1 MDKVVVITGSTRGI
15 GLGMATAF
23 LKQGCFVVISGR
35 SQASVDRVVE
45 VLANSLPADSIAG
58 IACDV
63 RDHAQVQQ
71 LWDAACAR
79 FGRVDIWINN
89 AGIAHPQMPLHAYP
103 ADTLS
108 SVVETNVIGMLNG
121 IQVALHGMLAQEHGS
136 LYNMHGLGSDGRK
149 IRGLAVYGSTKQ
161 GLRYLTDSL
170 IQEMKG
176 TPILVGS
183 INPGMVATELLLN
196 QFEDRPEEWEQA
208 KRIFNILTDRVE
220 TVAPWLA
227 EQVLKNQKHGAS
239 IRWMS
244 PWKMMGR
251 FLSAPFIHRS
261 IVDQM
266 SPGSTSRET

>member
-1 MDKVVVITGSTRGI
+1 MDKAIVITGSTRGI
-15 GLGMATAF
+15 GLGLAEAF
-23 LKQGCFVVISGR
+23 LKLGCLVVISGR
-35 SQASVDRVVE
+35 NQASVDCVVE
-45 VLANSLPADSIAG
+45 TLANTHPADSIAG

-63 RDHAQVQQ
+63 RDHAQVQA

-79 FGRVDIWINN
+79 FGRIDIWINN
-89 AGIAHPQMPLHAYP
+89 AGIAHPQMPIHAYP
-103 ADTLS
+103 AETLA

-121 IQVALHGMLAQEHGS
+121 VQVASQRMLAQGQGS
-136 LYNMHGLGSDGRK
+136 IYNMHGLGSDGRK

-170 IQEMKG
+170 IQEMRG

-183 INPGMVATELLLN
+183 INPGMVATELLLD

-220 TVAPWLA
+220 TVTPWLA
-227 EQVLKNQKHGAS
+227 EQVLRNRKHGVS

-244 PWKMMGR
+244 PWKLMMR
-251 FLSAPFIHRS
+251 FLSAPFVHRG

-266 SPGSTSRET
+266 SPGRTTSGE